1 MPRILEKTAPKALP
15 PEAAALEPAM
25 GDGAPTLDAAV
36 IAETGAA
43 SPGAEPALAPPTEVA
58 EVAARSEQGIAAW
71 HSGVKITA
79 LWCNASVRNAWAVVE
94 GVGWRRVN
102 PANDSAFVTLVA
114 LLSHARQMGTTCN
127 VRVEADNLIHEVYAW

>member
-1 MPRILEKTAPKALP
+1 MSA
-15 PEAAALEPAM
+15 
-25 GDGAPTLDAAV
+25 DAPTLDVAD
-36 IAETGAA
+36 IAEAGAL
-43 SPGAEPALAPPTEVA
+43 STGAEPALAPPA
-58 EVAARSEQGIAAW
+58 EAAEAIAAGDEGIAAW

-114 LLSHARQMGTTCN
+114 LLAHARQMGTTCN